1 MKQLIDQARELLS
14 VYTDAEILVSQTH
27 TTPDEGE
34 ILDRLKEVKR
44 KLCSTTPMAQSA
56 VVAVLRERRAK

>member
-44 KLCSTTPMAQSA
+44 KLGSPPMAQSA